1 MTTGMEIIEVEP
13 VRSVVFGTDNPSA
26 IVQRVADVATPLGRF
41 IKERGMATQISGR
54 EYVLS
59 EGWAFMGSMLG
70 VFPRPVALTE
80 LKEEGGRVYG
90 YEAHVELVTS
100 TGAVVGGGIAECSR
114 YEKNWSDRDDF
125 ALKSMAQTRATGKAY
140 RLSFGYV
147 MKAAGYEATPAEEMG
162 VESSRHTAP
171 APRHQDIRDTEPAA
185 SVDWWA
191 LLMTTAREKGVK
203 NTQIEALAQPQG
215 TEPLKQAVS
224 RWMNEHTAGDD
235 TAADVAHVLNN
246 AAGL

>member
-13 VRSVVFGTDNPSA
+13 VRSAVFGTDNPSA

-162 VESSRHTAP
+162 VEHHEPRRAQVHLPAQPIP
-171 APRHQDIRDTEPAA
+171 AP
-185 SVDWWA
+185 DWWA
-191 LLMTTAREKGVK
+191 LLQAEIV
-203 NTQIEALAQPQG
+203 EAKLTRDEVSAALGCQPAGIKHGAQ
-215 TEPLKQAVS
+215 EWL
-224 RWMNEHTAGDD
+224 NEHGTGEVETDVKALVVYLVGDRPF
-235 TAADVAHVLNN
+235 
-246 AAGL
+246 